1 MFKDVTKSPSTTAD
15 EPFCLYV
22 QNAASDIHFLNLINL
37 HTCLTSALVS
47 DTDLSLCGLYPSV
60 FERGGLSTYKPHYSV
75 AISTRTAPLLYFVC
89 DIVDCT
95 CYQCRVQSIR

>member
-1 MFKDVTKSPSTTAD
+1 MFKDVAKSPSTTAD

-37 HTCLTSALVS
+37 RTCLTSALVS

-60 FERGGLSTYKPHYSV
+60 
-75 AISTRTAPLLYFVC
+75 
-89 DIVDCT
+89 
-95 CYQCRVQSIR
+95 

>member
-15 EPFCLYV
+15 ELLCLYM
-22 QNAASDIHFLNLINL
+22 QNAAPDIHFLNLINL

-47 DTDLSLCGLYPSV
+47 DTDLSLGGLYPSV

-75 AISTRTAPLLYFVC
+75 QFLIARAISVGFKVYSRF
-89 DIVDCT
+89 
-95 CYQCRVQSIR
+95 